1 MNPNQNGGSS
11 WASLAASSSSN
22 ANTGVDLSSYVR
34 GRPADTTP
42 SRRADSITNNVRKAP
57 VYVPIGPPCAG
68 KTTVLGRILIPRNA
82 TTTNTNGTNQ
92 HHPTAAGRTAG
103 RDISIDDQ
111 DGVYLQIPTRLFF
124 LADPKS
130 NRPKLTSPDGRLL
143 NRTVHGKTIYERLYS
158 DGNNDEMRAVL
169 QRLAGRLGKAEFR
182 EIIMRQMNC
191 WNVTKEAQSGDGAPS
206 REVEP
211 FQTVGRHGGPNQIPP
226 TLMAQ
231 YLIDAVEHYAE
242 TETLTSSGHLRD
254 ANHPILGSDGC
265 SDLFVLEAIFR
276 SADVVEGGRSR
287 RIPSGLNLALSKMER
302 LACNPSA
309 LPLNAPLAW
318 GNTNTRPREYTSA
331 LEVAQ
336 KSGRPV
342 VFIPHVNP
350 LVVSVEGGSGAG
362 STNES
367 ATSEFLHHVES
378 DELYRRSIGRLVQTG
393 RYVPAIAIKDAAYRC
408 DSLMLAAKAE
418 MGRMFPESQ
427 DEDDAGDEV
436 KIGSADDDEAA
447 TITPIRTFTKLQ
459 LEMALCRM
467 AGYQMNA
474 DRTVRK
480 LFRENDSRGGRGGR
494 GRGGR
499 GYGGRRNGTS
509 RGQSSSSFNGG
520 GRGRGGGGRGYN
532 DRSAGSRSW
541 NGRQGQYQEEY
552 GGRGRG
558 GGGNGGWNSYSRND
572 QQKRSYDGSLQW
584 SPSRQQS
591 PSFDGNRT
599 VNNNR

>member
-1 MNPNQNGGSS
+1 M
-11 WASLAASSSSN
+11 AASSSSDT
-22 ANTGVDLSSYVR
+22 NTGVDLSSYVR
-34 GRPADTTP
+34 GRPADTP
-42 SRRADSITNNVRKAP
+42 SRSADSNSTNARKAP
-57 VYVPIGPPCAG
+57 IYVPIGPPCAG
-68 KTTVLGRILIPRNA
+68 KTTVLSRILVPRNA
-82 TTTNTNGTNQ
+82 TATNANGTNRQ
-92 HHPTAAGRTAG
+92 LHPTAAGKTAG

-111 DGVYLQIPTRLFF
+111 DGVYLQIPTRLFL

-130 NRPKLTSPDGRLL
+130 NRPKSTSPDGRLL

-182 EIIMRQMNC
+182 ETIMRQMNC
-191 WNVTKEAQSGDGAPS
+191 WNETKEGQSGNGAPS
-206 REVEP
+206 QEAEP

-302 LACNPSA
+302 LACNPNA

-342 VFIPHVNP
+342 VFITHVKP
-350 LVVSVEGGSGAG
+350 SVVSVEGGKGPG
-362 STNES
+362 PTNES
-367 ATSEFLHHVES
+367 AASEFLHHVEL
-378 DELYRRSIGRLVQTG
+378 DELYRRSIGRLIQTG
-393 RYVPAIAIKDAAYRC
+393 RYVPATAIKDAAFRC
-408 DSLMLAAKAE
+408 DSLMLSAKAE
-418 MGRMFPESQ
+418 MGRMFPISQ
-427 DEDDAGDEV
+427 DEVDAGDEV
-436 KIGSADDDEAA
+436 KVGLTED
-447 TITPIRTFTKLQ
+447 TIRTFTKLE
-459 LEMALCRM
+459 LEMALCKM

-474 DRTVRK
+474 DRNVRK
-480 LFRENDSRGGRGGR
+480 LFRENDNGG

-499 GYGGRRNGTS
+499 GYGGRGNG
-509 RGQSSSSFNGG
+509 RGQSSSYNGG

-532 DRSAGSRSW
+532 DRSGGGKSR
-541 NGRQGQYQEEY
+541 NGRQGHYQQGY
-552 GGRGRG
+552 GSRGGG

-572 QQKRSYDGSLQW
+572 QQKRSYDGSRQW
-584 SPSRQQS
+584 SPSRQQG
-591 PSFDGNRT
+591 PSYDGNRT
-599 VNNNR
+599 VYNNR

>member
-1 MNPNQNGGSS
+1 M
-11 WASLAASSSSN
+11 AASSSSDT
-22 ANTGVDLSSYVR
+22 NTGVDLSSYVR
-34 GRPADTTP
+34 GRPAETP
-42 SRRADSITNNVRKAP
+42 SRSADSTTTTNARKAP
-57 VYVPIGPPCAG
+57 IYVPIGPPCAG
-68 KTTVLGRILIPRNA
+68 KTTVLSRILVPRNA
-82 TTTNTNGTNQ
+82 TATNANGTNRQ
-92 HHPTAAGRTAG
+92 LHPTAAGKMAG

-111 DGVYLQIPTRLFF
+111 DGVYLQIPTRLF
-124 LADPKS
+124 LLLDPKS
-130 NRPKLTSPDGRLL
+130 NKPKSTSPDGRLL

-182 EIIMRQMNC
+182 ETIMRQMNC
-191 WNVTKEAQSGDGAPS
+191 WNETKEGQSGNGAPS
-206 REVEP
+206 QEAEP
-211 FQTVGRHGGPNQIPP
+211 LQTVGRHGGPNQIPP

-302 LACNPSA
+302 LACNPNA

-350 LVVSVEGGSGAG
+350 SVVSVEGGKGPG
-362 STNES
+362 PTNES
-367 ATSEFLHHVES
+367 AASEFLHHVEL

-393 RYVPAIAIKDAAYRC
+393 RYVPATAIKDAAFRC
-408 DSLMLAAKAE
+408 DSLMLSAKAD
-418 MGRMFPESQ
+418 MGRMFPISQ
-427 DEDDAGDEV
+427 DEVDAGDEV
-436 KIGSADDDEAA
+436 KVGLTED
-447 TITPIRTFTKLQ
+447 TIRTFTKLE
-459 LEMALCRM
+459 LEMALCKM

-480 LFRENDSRGGRGGR
+480 LFRDNDSGGGR

-499 GYGGRRNGTS
+499 GYGGRGNG
-509 RGQSSSSFNGG
+509 RGQSSSYN

-532 DRSAGSRSW
+532 DRSGGGRSR
-541 NGRQGQYQEEY
+541 NGRQGHYQQGCGSR
-552 GGRGRG
+552 GGG
-558 GGGNGGWNSYSRND
+558 GGGNGGWNSYSRSD
-572 QQKRSYDGSLQW
+572 QQKRSYDGSRQW
-584 SPSRQQS
+584 SPSRQQG
-591 PSFDGNRT
+591 PSYDGNRT
-599 VNNNR
+599 VYNNR

>member
-1 MNPNQNGGSS
+1 M
-11 WASLAASSSSN
+11 AASSSSDT
-22 ANTGVDLSSYVR
+22 NTGVDLSSYVR
-34 GRPADTTP
+34 GRPAETP
-42 SRRADSITNNVRKAP
+42 SRSADSTATTNARKAP
-57 VYVPIGPPCAG
+57 IYVPIGPPCAG
-68 KTTVLGRILIPRNA
+68 KTTVLSRILVPRNA
-82 TTTNTNGTNQ
+82 TATNANGTNRQ
-92 HHPTAAGRTAG
+92 LHPTAAGKMAG

-111 DGVYLQIPTRLFF
+111 DGVYLQIPTRLF
-124 LADPKS
+124 LLLDPKS
-130 NRPKLTSPDGRLL
+130 NKPKSTSPDGRLL

-182 EIIMRQMNC
+182 ETIMRQMNC
-191 WNVTKEAQSGDGAPS
+191 WNETKEGQSGNGAPS
-206 REVEP
+206 QEAEP
-211 FQTVGRHGGPNQIPP
+211 LQTVGRHGGPNQIPP

-302 LACNPSA
+302 LACNPNA

-350 LVVSVEGGSGAG
+350 SVVSVEGGKGPG
-362 STNES
+362 PTNES
-367 ATSEFLHHVES
+367 AASEFLHHVEL

-393 RYVPAIAIKDAAYRC
+393 RYVPATAIKDAAFRC
-408 DSLMLAAKAE
+408 DSLMLSAKAD
-418 MGRMFPESQ
+418 MGRMFPISQ
-427 DEDDAGDEV
+427 DEVDAGDEV
-436 KIGSADDDEAA
+436 KVGLTED
-447 TITPIRTFTKLQ
+447 TIRTFTKLE
-459 LEMALCRM
+459 LEMALCKM

-480 LFRENDSRGGRGGR
+480 LFRDNDSGGGR

-499 GYGGRRNGTS
+499 GYGGRGNG
-509 RGQSSSSFNGG
+509 RGQSSSYN

-532 DRSAGSRSW
+532 DRSGGGRSR
-541 NGRQGQYQEEY
+541 NGRQGHYQQGCGSR
-552 GGRGRG
+552 GGG
-558 GGGNGGWNSYSRND
+558 GGGNGGWNSYSRSD
-572 QQKRSYDGSLQW
+572 QQKRSYDGSRQW
-584 SPSRQQS
+584 SPSRQQG
-591 PSFDGNRT
+591 PSYDGNRT
-599 VNNNR
+599 VYNNR